1 MKEYLAE
8 LARQASTPAQGRNA
22 AREYLQAR
30 ILAALQHIQAD
41 VRPFVEPGF
50 DLRLLSLENLE
61 RVLGE

>member
-30 ILAALQHIQAD
+30 ILAALQHIQRCA
-41 VRPFVEPGF
+41 P
-50 DLRLLSLENLE
+50 LR
-61 RVLGE
+61 RAGV